1 MTTSN
6 KSRKLRNSA
15 LLSRFGDAPAR
26 GIASGRGARSG
37 SGAHRLVWLRQ
48 SDTALRRSSRIP
60 HLHPGLHS
68 ESRDFPAPGF
78 SQSDLPEADDRCH
91 CRCAFAVQL
100 FFFSGLSATIDEVP
114 DYMSN
119 FSNVGMDRDVITIR
133 QHKSREPLRIRL
145 ERILQMMERHAN
157 LYTCL
162 GI

>member
-1 MTTSN
+1 VPAVWSGFGNWILRYDAAVVFHIYIQVCTRNHAISQLQDFRKAICPKPMT
-6 KSRKLRNSA
+6 
-15 LLSRFGDAPAR
+15 GV
-26 GIASGRGARSG
+26 IADV
-37 SGAHRLVWLRQ
+37 RLQ
-48 SDTALRRSSRIP
+48 YN
-60 HLHPGLHS
+60 
-68 ESRDFPAPGF
+68 F
-78 SQSDLPEADDRCH
+78 
-91 CRCAFAVQL
+91 